1 MNWLLILLISYLAG
15 SLPSG
20 YIVARAKGIDIRQ
33 HGSSNIGTANVVRVM
48 GKGWGYLVF
57 LADFFKGFLAVKVGS
72 LLATHLPGGIVAG
85 GVIAGIACILGHNY
99 PVWLGF
105 NGGKGIATSAG
116 VVLALCPPLV
126 MISLAIVWVTVF
138 FISRYTSLASLTS
151 AAALPVAILAIIPK
165 RGTDFWLLLMFSI
178 LVAALAI
185 WRHRS
190 NISRLL
196 NGTENRFGKK

>member
-20 YIVARAKGIDIRQ
+20 YIVARARGIDIRQ

-72 LLATHLPGGIVAG
+72 LLSAHLPGGIVAG

-105 NGGKGIATSAG
+105 HGGKGIATSAG
-116 VVLALCPPLV
+116 VVLALCPLLV
-126 MISLAIVWVTVF
+126 MISLAIVWAAVF
-138 FISRYTSLASLTS
+138 FISRYTSLASITS

-165 RGTDFWLLLMFSI
+165 RGTDFWLLLAFSI
-178 LVAALAI
+178 LIAALAI

>member
-20 YIVARAKGIDIRQ
+20 YIVARARGIDIRQ

-72 LLATHLPGGIVAG
+72 LLASHLPGGIVAG

-105 NGGKGIATSAG
+105 HGGKGIATSAG
-116 VVLALCPPLV
+116 VVLALCPLLV
-126 MISLAIVWVTVF
+126 MISLAIVWAAVF
-138 FISRYTSLASLTS
+138 FISRYTSLASITS

-165 RGTDFWLLLMFSI
+165 RGTDFWLLLAFSI
-178 LVAALAI
+178 LIAALAI

>member
-1 MNWLLILLISYLAG
+1 MNWLLILVISYLAG

-20 YIVARAKGIDIRQ
+20 YVVARSKGIDIRRQ
-33 HGSSNIGTANVVRVM
+33 GSSNIGTANVVRVM

-57 LADFFKGFLAVKVGS
+57 FADFFKGFLAVKVS
-72 LLATHLPGGIVAG
+72 CLLATHLPGGPVAG
-85 GVIAGIACILGHNY
+85 GVIGGIACILGHNY

-126 MISLAIVWVTVF
+126 TILLAVVWAAVF
-138 FISRYTSLASLTS
+138 FTSRYTSLASITS

-165 RGTDFWLLLMFSI
+165 RGTDFWLLLAFSVLI
-178 LVAALAI
+178 AALAI

-190 NISRLL
+190 NINRLL